1 MRNSLR
7 YSGLV
12 LAVALALSSA
22 AFKRSP
28 VEQRNAIL
36 ISWDGALREH
46 VRAALARNQLPGL
59 ARLIRNGAMVD
70 IDVVGHSTDTKAGHA
85 QMLTGYDAQT
95 TGVYSNNR
103 YKAIPAGYSIFER
116 LHQVFGTKGI
126 ATIMLTSKDHNLG
139 SRGPGLLTEPDPYYW
154 VRPGITVFDG
164 DQIRSASVVGGKAL
178 HYIGRFANS
187 GRFFLFIHFSEIDAA
202 GHKHGE
208 DSEEYDQALA
218 VCDKWL
224 GTLLKELEKQGIDD
238 RTLVYVTADHGF
250 ERASKRH
257 GNAPHIF
264 LATNDPT
271 VKIDGQQRDV
281 APTVLS
287 AMGVDLSKIRP
298 ALPGR
303 PLSAA
308 SSN

>member
-1 MRNSLR
+1 
-7 YSGLV
+7 V
-12 LAVALALSSA
+12 LALALA
-22 AFKRSP
+22 GFKQAP

-46 VRAALARNQLPGL
+46 VRAELTRGRLPSL
-59 ARLIRNGAMVD
+59 ARLIRDGSLVD

-85 QMLTGYDAQT
+85 QMLTGYGPQIT
-95 TGVYSNNR
+95 HVHSNSH
-103 YKAIPAGYSIFER
+103 YGPIPAGYSIFER
-116 LHQVFGTKGI
+116 LGQAFGPKGV

-139 SRGPGLLTEPDPYYW
+139 SRGPGLLTPADPYYL

-164 DQIRSASVVGGKAL
+164 DQNRSADVVGGKAL
-178 HYIGRFANS
+178 HYIDQFGKK
-187 GRFFLFIHFSEIDAA
+187 GRFFLFIHFSEIDVS
-202 GHKHGE
+202 GHTYGE
-208 DSEEYDQALA
+208 DSDAYDRAL
-218 VCDKWL
+218 VICDRWL
-224 GTLLKELEKQGIDD
+224 GTILAELEKQSIED

-264 LATNDPT
+264 LATNDAA
-271 VKIDGQQRDV
+271 VKTNGQQRDI

-287 AMGVDLSKIRP
+287 AMGVDLSRIAP

-303 PLSAA
+303 PLLETT
-308 SSN
+308 SN